1 MKKVKVALMYDFD
14 KTLSPRDMQEFTF
27 IPSLGYKT
35 TSAFWADV
43 TAIAKENKMDAILA
57 YMYMM
62 LKKSQDNS
70 KSIRKQDFKDL
81 GKDIEY
87 YPGVLT
93 WFDRI
98 NEIGKGL
105 GLDVEHYI
113 ISSGL
118 TEVIEGTPIAKKFK
132 KIYACK
138 FYYDENGVAKWPSL
152 VVNYT
157 TKTQYIF
164 RINKQILDENEDKAL
179 NQYTKEEDRPIPFK
193 HMIYIGDGL
202 TDVPCMKL
210 VKENGGKSIVVYN
223 KKKKDTKDLAQSL
236 IEQNRANYM
245 SVSDYSSSKEMEKL
259 VEKIFK
265 QMKADIE
272 LEKMEGVR

>member
-35 TSAFWADV
+35 TSAFWSDV